1 MPSTAAETSE
11 KQLAAREKREAAR
24 LKIKELRAMAVNKKV
39 QNVGND
45 IGDERTS
52 GDSKSNAVSQSELSD
67 CDIKVPPSADLGKP
81 PFFISISFKFTCCT
95 AVIQANGLKNNEN
108 RSECGL
114 ESAPLQISTAPL
126 TSEN

>member
-52 GDSKSNAVSQSELSD
+52 GDSKSNAVSQSELSN
-67 CDIKVPPSADLGKP
+67 CDIKVPPSADLGKH
-81 PFFISISFKFTCCT
+81 I
-95 AVIQANGLKNNEN
+95 
-108 RSECGL
+108 
-114 ESAPLQISTAPL
+114 
-126 TSEN
+126 